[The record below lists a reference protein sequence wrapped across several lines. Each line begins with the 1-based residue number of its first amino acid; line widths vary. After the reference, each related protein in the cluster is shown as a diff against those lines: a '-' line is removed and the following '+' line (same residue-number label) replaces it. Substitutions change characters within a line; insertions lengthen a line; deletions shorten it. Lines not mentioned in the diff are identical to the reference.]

1 MKKILSFIL
10 ICALLLGCAPLQAFA
25 VEEETDIPDFQGL
38 DDPALLQYV
47 EDDLYATLEDE
58 FASDDYIIED
68 ITAVYKS
75 KEYIEEVAY
84 NSQENICFGHTL
96 TELEEQFEG
105 QRFVFTMG
113 EDGSTDVQMFEEYDD
128 TFDRAI
134 KNVAVGS
141 GVILICV
148 TVSVISGGVGATPVC
163 AIFAASAK
171 TGTVMALSSGALGSI
186 SAGLISGLETGNMD
200 EAVKAAALAGSEG
213 FKWGAI
219 GGAITGGLS
228 EAIALRNPVPSG
240 GGDVPAPRESEI
252 YALDK
257 YGGKEQVSYL
267 GGEEVAYATP
277 HATRPDI
284 VRELNGHLE
293 AIEVKNYNL
302 ENPQNV
308 TNLCNELKRQV
319 SDRVTNMPDG
329 TLQRVVLDARE
340 RNYSTGLLED
350 VVLKIQN
357 ACSSSYIDL
366 PVDVLAA

>member
-1 MKKILSFIL
+1 M
-10 ICALLLGCAPLQAFA
+10 
-25 VEEETDIPDFQGL
+25 DIPDFQGL

-47 EDDLYATLEDE
+47 EDNLYATLEDE
-58 FASDDYIIED
+58 FASDDYIVED
-68 ITAVYKS
+68 ITAVYRS
-75 KEYIEEVAY
+75 KEYLEELEY
-84 NSQENICFGHTL
+84 NSQENIFFGYTL

-105 QRFVFTMG
+105 QRYVFTLG
-113 EDGSTDVQMFEEYDD
+113 EDGSTGVQVFEEYDD

-134 KNVAVGS
+134 KNMAVGS

-148 TVSVISGGVGATPVC
+148 TVSVISGGVGAVPVC

-171 TGTVMALSSGALGSI
+171 TGTVLALSSGALGSI

-219 GGAITGGLS
+219 GGAITGGLGKAVALKNPMPPRHVVPTPRAS
-228 EAIALRNPVPSG
+228 ELYV
-240 GGDVPAPRESEI
+240 
-252 YALDK
+252 LDK

-267 GGEEVAYATP
+267 EGEEVPYATS

-284 VRELNGHLE
+284 VRDLNGHLE

-308 TNLCNELKRQV
+308 ISLCNELKRQV
-319 SDRVTNMPDG
+319 GDRVVNMPDG
-329 TLQRVVLDARE
+329 TLQRVVLDTRE
-340 RNYSTGLLED
+340 RNYSTGLIGD
-350 VVLKIQN
+350 VVLRIQA
-357 ACSSSYIDL
+357 ACSDSYPDL
-366 PVDVLAA
+366 PVDVIAA